1 LKESVSSGID
11 SFFMKVLMVC
21 LGNICR
27 SPLAH
32 GILEHKAPSN
42 WTIDSAGTSGWHEG
56 ERPDTRSIITAKGRG
71 IAIDQQTSRPFVVD
85 DFKRFDI
92 IFAMDSSNY
101 SNILRLAPDEESA
114 LKVRLIM
121 NEVYPKENR
130 QVPDPY
136 TGGQNGFEEVYDML
150 ELALDEFLNSNLNG

>member
-1 LKESVSSGID
+1 
-11 SFFMKVLMVC
+11 MNVLMVC

-32 GILEHKAPSN
+32 GILESKAPED
-42 WTIDSAGTSGWHEG
+42 WYIDSAGTSGWHEG

-71 IAIDQQTSRPFVVD
+71 LNIDQQRSRPFLAE
-85 DFKRFDI
+85 DFERFDV

-101 SNILRLAPDEESA
+101 TNITRLAPDEASKA
-114 LKVRLIM
+114 KVRLIM
-121 NEVYPKENR
+121 NEAYPGENR

-136 TGGQNGFEEVYDML
+136 TGGQRGFEEVYDML
-150 ELALDEFLNSNLNG
+150 DLAIDKFLEQHS

>member
-1 LKESVSSGID
+1 
-11 SFFMKVLMVC
+11 MNVLMVC

-32 GILEHKAPSN
+32 GILESKAPED
-42 WTIDSAGTSGWHEG
+42 WYIDSAGTSGWHEG

-71 IAIDQQTSRPFVVD
+71 LNIDQQRSRLFLAE
-85 DFKRFDI
+85 DFERFDV

-101 SNILRLAPDEESA
+101 TNITRLAPDEASKA
-114 LKVRLIM
+114 KVRLIM
-121 NEVYPKENR
+121 NEAYPGENR

-136 TGGQNGFEEVYDML
+136 TGGQRGFENVYDML
-150 ELALDEFLNSNLNG
+150 DLAIEKFLEQHS

>member
-1 LKESVSSGID
+1 
-11 SFFMKVLMVC
+11 MVC

-32 GILEHKAPSN
+32 GILESKAPED
-42 WTIDSAGTSGWHEG
+42 WYIDSAGTSGWHEG

-71 IAIDQQTSRPFVVD
+71 LNIDQQRSRPFLAE
-85 DFKRFDI
+85 DFERFDV

-101 SNILRLAPDEESA
+101 TNITRLAPDEASKA
-114 LKVRLIM
+114 KVRLIM
-121 NEVYPKENR
+121 NEAYPGENR

-136 TGGQNGFEEVYDML
+136 TGGQRGFEEVYDML
-150 ELALDEFLNSNLNG
+150 DLAIDKFLEQHS

>member
-1 LKESVSSGID
+1 
-11 SFFMKVLMVC
+11 MNVLMVC

-32 GILEHKAPSN
+32 GILESKAPED
-42 WTIDSAGTSGWHEG
+42 WYIDSAGTSGWHEG

-71 IAIDQQTSRPFVVD
+71 LNIDHQRSRPFLAE
-85 DFKRFDI
+85 DFERFDV

-101 SNILRLAPDEESA
+101 TNITRLAPDEASKA
-114 LKVRLIM
+114 KVRLIM
-121 NEVYPKENR
+121 NEAYPGENR

-136 TGGQNGFEEVYDML
+136 TGGQRGFEDVYDML
-150 ELALDEFLNSNLNG
+150 DLAIEKFLEQHS

>member
-1 LKESVSSGID
+1 
-11 SFFMKVLMVC
+11 MVC

-32 GILEHKAPSN
+32 GILESKAPEE
-42 WTIDSAGTSGWHEG
+42 WYIDSAGTSGWHEG

-71 IAIDQQTSRPFVVD
+71 LNIDQQRSRPFLVE
-85 DFKRFDI
+85 DFERFDV

-101 SNILRLAPDEESA
+101 TNITRLAPDEVSKA
-114 LKVRLIM
+114 KVRLIM
-121 NEVYPKENR
+121 NEAYPGENR

-136 TGGQNGFEEVYDML
+136 TGGQRGFEDVYDML
-150 ELALDEFLNSNLNG
+150 DLAIEKFLEQHS

>member
-1 LKESVSSGID
+1 
-11 SFFMKVLMVC
+11 MNVLMVC

-32 GILEHKAPSN
+32 GILESKAPED
-42 WTIDSAGTSGWHEG
+42 WYIDSAGTSGWHEG

-71 IAIDQQTSRPFVVD
+71 LNIDLQRSRPFLAE
-85 DFKRFDI
+85 DFERFDV

-101 SNILRLAPDEESA
+101 TNITRLAPDEASKA
-114 LKVRLIM
+114 KVRLIM
-121 NEVYPKENR
+121 NEAYPGENR

-136 TGGQNGFEEVYDML
+136 TGGQRGFEDVYDML
-150 ELALDEFLNSNLNG
+150 DLAIEKFLEQHS

>member
-1 LKESVSSGID
+1 MNVI
-11 SFFMKVLMVC
+11 MVC

-32 GILEHKAPSN
+32 GILESKAPKD
-42 WTIDSAGTSGWHEG
+42 WYIDSAGTSGWHEG

-71 IAIDQQTSRPFVVD
+71 LNIDQQRSRPFLAE
-85 DFKRFDI
+85 DFERFDV

-101 SNILRLAPDEESA
+101 TNITRLAPDEASKA
-114 LKVRLIM
+114 KVRLIM
-121 NEVYPKENR
+121 NEAYPGENR

-136 TGGQNGFEEVYDML
+136 TGGQRGFEDVYDML
-150 ELALDEFLNSNLNG
+150 DLAIEKFLEQHP

>member
-1 LKESVSSGID
+1 
-11 SFFMKVLMVC
+11 MNVLMVC

-32 GILEHKAPSN
+32 GILESKAPED
-42 WTIDSAGTSGWHEG
+42 WYIDSAGTSGWHEG

-71 IAIDQQTSRPFVVD
+71 LNIDQQRSRPFLAE
-85 DFKRFDI
+85 DFERFDV

-101 SNILRLAPDEESA
+101 TNITRLAPDEASKA
-114 LKVRLIM
+114 KVRLIM
-121 NEVYPKENR
+121 NEAYPAENR

-136 TGGQNGFEEVYDML
+136 TGGQRGFEDVYDML
-150 ELALDEFLNSNLNG
+150 ELAIDKFLEQLS

>member
-1 LKESVSSGID
+1 
-11 SFFMKVLMVC
+11 MNVLMVC

-32 GILEHKAPSN
+32 GILESKAPKD
-42 WTIDSAGTSGWHEG
+42 WYIDSAGTSGWHEG

-71 IAIDQQTSRPFVVD
+71 LNIDQQRSRPFLAE
-85 DFKRFDI
+85 DFERFDV

-101 SNILRLAPDEESA
+101 TNITRLAPDEASKA
-114 LKVRLIM
+114 KVRLIM
-121 NEVYPKENR
+121 NEAYPGENR

-136 TGGQNGFEEVYDML
+136 TGGQRGFEDVYDML
-150 ELALDEFLNSNLNG
+150 ELAIDKFLEQLS